1 MADDLR
7 DRGQRDRDR
16 ININEEYEVRYWA
29 QRFNVSADKL
39 RAAVNRAGSM
49 ADDVARELGKSL

>member
-39 RAAVNRAGSM
+39 RAAVKRAGSM
-49 ADDVARELGKSL
+49 ADDVARELGRSL

>member
-1 MADDLR
+1 MASDLR

-16 ININEEYEVRYWA
+16 IDIEDEYDIRHWS

-39 RAAVNRAGSM
+39 KAAVDKAGPV
-49 ADDVARELGKSL
+49 AEDVAKALGKSL